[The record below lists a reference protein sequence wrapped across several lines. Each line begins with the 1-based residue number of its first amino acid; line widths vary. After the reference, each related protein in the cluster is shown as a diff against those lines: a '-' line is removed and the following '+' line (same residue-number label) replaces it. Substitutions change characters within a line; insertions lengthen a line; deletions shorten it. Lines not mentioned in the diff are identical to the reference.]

1 MFKAALVDLDGTLI
15 DSHEANFLSYKQAL
29 DEFKMSYDA
38 QVLTRVVG
46 RLAWQPML
54 NIILPDCPHIHL
66 EVVKRKRTIYS
77 SMISQISVNDAL
89 VDVLRILRP
98 STAIGIVTSA
108 SRSSVE
114 SILNEKHLHGLFDVI
129 ITSEDVMKQ
138 KPDPEPYHCA
148 AKLLGVNA
156 CECLVFEDSEVGIQA
171 ARSFGAQVWNVMWK
185 NQSELSPLALTQ
197 KS

>member
-15 DSHEANFLSYKQAL
+15 DSHEANLLSYKQAL
-29 DEFKMSYDA
+29 GELKLAYDA
-38 QVLTRVVG
+38 EVLTRVVG

-54 NIILPDCPHIHL
+54 NMILPECPDIHL

-89 VDVLRILRP
+89 VEVLRILRP

-129 ITSEDVMKQ
+129 ITSEDVKKQ
-138 KPDPEPYHCA
+138 KPDPEPYYCA

-156 CECLVFEDSEVGIQA
+156 CECVVFEDSEVGIQA